1 MSLLD
6 DMRERVRVTSTATDA
21 EIDDEIYAA
30 IYDMRRCGVKEAL
43 LDSEHPHPLVK
54 HGISMY
60 VRAYYGMDN
69 ATERPQF
76 IAAYERVLCDLLNS
90 KANEYLFPEESDGEE
105 TPDSSGE
112 DDTDPAD
119 DPDEGDDGG
128 ATEGGGG

>member
-21 EIDDEIYAA
+21 EIDDEIFAA

-43 LDSEHPHPLVK
+43 LDNESPHPLVK
-54 HGISMY
+54 HAISMY

-90 KANEYLFPEESDGEE
+90 KSNEYLFPDEPEG
-105 TPDSSGE
+105 DSSDSS
-112 DDTDPAD
+112 DDDETGPA
-119 DPDEGDDGG
+119 DPDEGDGG
-128 ATEGGGG
+128 ATDGGDG